1 MGKKAS
7 KKLAQILKEEGLLR
21 LAAVNV
27 SILPSG
33 IASWYKAN
41 EDFIDEHGSLVN
53 FSAKKSSWS
62 SRYFEAQG
70 WSDTVYKVPVINFE
84 VNSPRGSAGS
94 FEITWYPE
102 DLKTKKKPFHVAESE
117 KLRLHQFDDVTEAQI
132 VKALNAGIKKAEAI
146 LARAGDKIS
155 IQPKYRVIDEY
166 RYKEENQY
174 WIFNGVKKVGEV
186 WKGMDGWW
194 HTNNYRAGE
203 GYRFRKRKDAVSSF
217 IDTALAS
224 TLGKPA
230 PAWE

>member
-1 MGKKAS
+1 MKN
-7 KKLAQILKEEGLLR
+7 KKLARILAEEGLLKR
-21 LAAVNV
+21 AGVDA
-27 SILPSG
+27 SALPSM
-33 IASWYKAN
+33 IASWYNAN
-41 EDFIDEHGSLVN
+41 KDFIDEHGNLVN
-53 FSAKKSSWS
+53 FSAHKTGWS
-62 SRYFEAQG
+62 QRYFEAQG
-70 WSDTVYKVPVINFE
+70 WSDTVSKVPVINFE
-84 VNSPRGSAGS
+84 VNGLKGSLGS

-117 KLRLHQFDDVTEAQI
+117 KLRLYEFDDVTEAQV
-132 VKALNAGIKKAEAI
+132 VKALDAGIKKAQA
-146 LARAGDKIS
+146 LLTKAGDKIS
-155 IQPKYRVIDEY
+155 IQPKYNDDDPQY

-174 WIFNGVKKVGEV
+174 WIFNGAKKVGEV

-217 IDTALAS
+217 IDSALAS